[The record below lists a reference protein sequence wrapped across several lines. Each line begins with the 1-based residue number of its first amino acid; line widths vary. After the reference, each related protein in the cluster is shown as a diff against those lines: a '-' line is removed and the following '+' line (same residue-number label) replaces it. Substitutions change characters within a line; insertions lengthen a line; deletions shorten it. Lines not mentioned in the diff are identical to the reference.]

1 MIVLSEHAQ
10 GLILRVRAQP
20 GARKVGVM
28 GEHAGALK
36 LAVSAPP
43 EDGKANDALIDLLCE
58 LLGIKRSQVALVRG
72 ATSRDK
78 QFLVV
83 GLTRDE
89 LNQRVEAMLP
99 R

>member
-1 MIVLSEHAQ
+1 VIVLSEHAQ